1 MRTVPTL
8 ASGILAIALSTGFA
22 ASAQADDSII
32 DEVRVGLLNHEM
44 TLFRS
49 DSQEDGVDVNVEVL
63 FDSPE
68 WLDWIG
74 APRPHL
80 GATIATHDDATS
92 FAYTGLVWDY
102 NFWGPLFIEGAFGV
116 AVHDGETGKSVI
128 GNELGCRWNFHES
141 ASLGYNIDEANRLMV
156 TAEHISNASL
166 CSENEG
172 LTNLGVRYGYKF

>member
-8 ASGILAIALSTGFA
+8 ASGILAIALSTSFA

-92 FAYTGLVWDY
+92 FA
-102 NFWGPLFIEGAFGV
+102 
-116 AVHDGETGKSVI
+116 
-128 GNELGCRWNFHES
+128 
-141 ASLGYNIDEANRLMV
+141 
-156 TAEHISNASL
+156 
-166 CSENEG
+166 
-172 LTNLGVRYGYKF
+172 